1 MEIKMKFSRQHATLI
16 ILIMLVFALTLAHHH
31 CDKPLPGV
39 ETIVVPTTETAGLI
53 PAQTCEKLASGET
66 VCAIWGD
73 WEMGWYEPDDADD
86 YYVDEDG
93 YLIDEDGNIVDTEG
107 GYDDYDDDYFD
118 EYTAE
123 LEADRYDDRMRQYW

>member
-1 MEIKMKFSRQHATLI
+1 
-16 ILIMLVFALTLAHHH
+16 
-31 CDKPLPGV
+31 
-39 ETIVVPTTETAGLI
+39 
-53 PAQTCEKLASGET
+53 
-66 VCAIWGD
+66 
-73 WEMGWYEPDDADD
+73 MGWYEPDDADD

-118 EYTAE
+118 EYTME